1 MKLAEEEVE
10 KGLIIRLSRWG
21 EIGGRMSWCLREQKE
36 LEKVWNDEINCWEK
50 YGEKITAK
58 LNKNGNC
65 RAAGIW
71 LNNEKS
77 DKESQDLR
85 DIRQEKT
92 RLDKDTKNRKG
103 DRIVQEEDKTGQ
115 ERAKTGQEGEKT
127 GQEGEKAG

>member
-58 LNKNGNC
+58 LNKNENC

-77 DKESQDLR
+77 DKE
-85 DIRQEKT
+85 